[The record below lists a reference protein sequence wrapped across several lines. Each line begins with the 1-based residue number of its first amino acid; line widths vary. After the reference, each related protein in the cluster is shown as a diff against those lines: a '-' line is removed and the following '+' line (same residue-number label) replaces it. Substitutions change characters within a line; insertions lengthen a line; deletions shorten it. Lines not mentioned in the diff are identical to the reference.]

1 MGPSRNLTN
10 AAWRKS
16 SYSGDS
22 GGECVECATLGE
34 ATWTKSSYSGSSGGD
49 CVEVAACPAA
59 VAVRDSKNPEGPALT
74 VAAAT
79 FAAFVEF
86 AAEN

>member
-1 MGPSRNLTN
+1 MQTNQKLTGALWRKSSYSGDTGGDCVECATLGN
-10 AAWRKS
+10 ATWTKS

-22 GGECVECATLGE
+22 GGE
-34 ATWTKSSYSGSSGGD
+34 

-59 VAVRDSKNPEGPALT
+59 VAVRDSKNPEGPAFT

-86 AAEN
+86 AAKN

>member
-1 MGPSRNLTN
+1 MGTNQDLTN
-10 AAWRKS
+10 KTWRKS
-16 SYSGDS
+16 SYSGTS

-34 ATWTKSSYSGSSGGD
+34 ATWTKSSYSGTSGGD

-86 AAEN
+86 TATN